1 MSATYSEMVHGEK
14 CMDIPRPKGTE
25 GKLLVSLDQ
34 CTWDFPVVFFQFFS
48 KLDITL
54 KFKNYRKTPRG
65 QTKSPVAP
73 RGAGS
78 KATSLPKAL

>member
-14 CMDIPRPKGTE
+14 CRHSPPKGTE
-25 GKLLVSLDQ
+25 GKLPVSLDQ
-34 CTWDFPVVFFQFFS
+34 CTWDFPVLFFQFFS

-54 KFKNYRKTPRG
+54 KFKNYQKTPRG